1 MLNVQNWYDNIRI
14 AVDRSATKNDG
25 IYLDIRNFFDRE
37 VGFTHVRNKIHNL
50 SETTRNEINR
60 LKRTVQQNLSHI
72 FQLDPGLGR

>member
-1 MLNVQNWYDNIRI
+1 MQ
-14 AVDRSATKNDG
+14 
-25 IYLDIRNFFDRE
+25 
-37 VGFTHVRNKIHNL
+37 VRNKIHKL